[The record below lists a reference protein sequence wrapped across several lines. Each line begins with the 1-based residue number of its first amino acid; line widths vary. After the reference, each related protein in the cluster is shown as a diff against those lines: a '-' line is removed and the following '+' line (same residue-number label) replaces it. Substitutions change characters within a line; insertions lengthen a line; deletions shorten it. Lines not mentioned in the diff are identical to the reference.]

1 MEADKVRTSEDQGAG
16 WIDTTAES
24 MKRAK
29 ARLSELNELL
39 TEAGSATV
47 SKPRAK

>member
-1 MEADKVRTSEDQGAG
+1 MEAGKVRTGEDQGAG

-24 MKRAK
+24 MKGAK
-29 ARLSELNELL
+29 ARLAELNELL

-47 SKPRAK
+47 SKPGAK